1 MTAEEVQDAQYGPGS
16 VELTCR
22 LQGMPSQ
29 ELYDRG
35 VALGQLILGHLLPA
49 YLACLP
55 ETPVHGLQSLSATV
69 STSTSKLSHL
79 IFPTPPPLAAG
90 LKTPLPAA
98 LTGDARTI
106 DRAEV
111 TARGIDALDAVR
123 LAVRD
128 DWALGAK

>member
-1 MTAEEVQDAQYGPGS
+1 
-16 VELTCR
+16 
-22 LQGMPSQ
+22 MPSQ

-49 YLACLP
+49 YLATLP
-55 ETPVHGLQSLSATV
+55 ETPTSSLASLT
-69 STSTSKLSHL
+69 TSTSKLNHL

-98 LTGDARTI
+98 LTGDGRTI
-106 DRAEV
+106 DKVEV
-111 TARGIDALDAVR
+111 IARGIDALDAVR
-123 LAVRD
+123 MAVKE